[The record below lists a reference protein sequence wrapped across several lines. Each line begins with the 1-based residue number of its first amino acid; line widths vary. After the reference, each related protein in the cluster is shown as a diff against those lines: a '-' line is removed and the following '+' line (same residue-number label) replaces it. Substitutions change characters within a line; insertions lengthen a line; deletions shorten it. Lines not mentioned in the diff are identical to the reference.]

1 MIRVLFNK
9 KGGVGKSS
17 LTCNLAAISAAK
29 GLKTLVID
37 LDTQCNASQYLL
49 NGISSPELRINSPE
63 LRISSLELKNS
74 SREPRINS
82 LDQITD
88 NMAQFYDQTITFHI
102 RKKPTI
108 EFVSPTAFENLDII
122 PSSPELDQLHT
133 KLESRH
139 KIYKL
144 KEGLEQLKDHYDR
157 IYIDTAPALNFYSL
171 SALIAADRC
180 LIPMDCDEF
189 SRQAIYNMMQHLAEI
204 KEDHNPALEI
214 EGIIANQFMA
224 RAKVPLKI
232 INELK
237 AEGHKVLD
245 SKLSSS
251 VKMRESHQVHTPLIH
266 LAPKHKLTLELV
278 ALWME
283 IEGQALEIGQK

>member
-49 NGISSPELRINSPE
+49 NRTNSPE
-63 LRISSLELKNS
+63 PRKNSLEPQSNS
-74 SREPRINS
+74 LEPRINS

-88 NMAQFYDQTITFHI
+88 NMAAFYDQTITFHI

-108 EFVSPTAFENLDII
+108 EFVSQTAFENLDII

-237 AEGHKVLD
+237 SEGHKVLD

-278 ALWME
+278 ALWQE
-283 IEGQALEIGQK
+283 IEVDFLTSLQY